1 MKYFFL
7 ILASIFTL
15 GSQAQNKKQAKDF
28 FEIRI
33 YEYHSTEQQKLI
45 DQFIGDAL
53 IPYLHKKGI
62 GKIGTFT
69 AMSNDTAKSKK
80 IYVLIPYKSLNEI
93 PSINKSMFLDK
104 EVAQRGSDY
113 LNATSEAPAYDRISS
128 ILLEGFRLATTL
140 TPPSLKSSIEDKVY
154 ELRSYESASEIKYW
168 KKVEMFNE
176 GGEVPLFARLG
187 FNAVFYAEVVSGP
200 AMPNLMYMTSFE
212 NMGEREKHWDAFSN
226 DPAWKKL
233 LSMKE
238 YDKTVS
244 KNTIVFLKATKYSEY

>member
-7 ILASIFTL
+7 ILASFFAF

>member
-7 ILASIFTL
+7 ILASFFTL

-33 YEYHSTEQQKLI
+33 YEYHTTDQQKLI

-93 PSINKSMFLDK
+93 PSINKAMFLDK
-104 EVAQRGSDY
+104 EVAQKGSDY

-140 TPPSLKSSIEDKVY
+140 TPPSLTSSIEDKVY